1 MEKIILNNVQLDFLA
16 RHDPRLEPH
25 FYGTVPC
32 DKLPRHPQKD
42 RSVGYIVNTDS
53 HDRPGRHW
61 IALWTTS
68 ENVCEIFDSYVLPLQ
83 VYETTQP
90 LIDWINTYWK
100 YVVRSSKS
108 LQSLYS
114 HSCGDYALMYL
125 RHRARR
131 KDISKFLKLFSRHDF
146 VANDH
151 KVGQML
157 KKLIEKAISQE
168 EWCMTSGK
176 DSHQTCKRIFGK
188 ELCFCLI

>member
-61 IALWTTS
+61 IALWTTP

-146 VANDH
+146 VTNDH

-157 KKLIEKAISQE
+157 KS
-168 EWCMTSGK
+168 
-176 DSHQTCKRIFGK
+176 
-188 ELCFCLI
+188 